1 MSAIPQMSTV
11 MSPCP
16 HLIGLSDTVAQ
27 AIDLMRRHQVRH
39 LPVMK
44 DNKIVGVVSERDI
57 TFGLALNKKL
67 SIEDVYTAEPY
78 IVSPRDGL
86 DAVAARMAEDR
97 LGCALVV
104 DKGKL
109 VGIFTTTD
117 ACRVLAST
125 VAGRR

>member
-1 MSAIPQMSTV
+1 MKSAPQMSAV

-16 HLIGLSDTVAQ
+16 HLIGLEDTVAN
-27 AIDLMRRHQVRH
+27 AIDLMRRHEIRH
-39 LPVMK
+39 LPVYK
-44 DNKIVGVVSERDI
+44 GSKLVGVVSERDI
-57 TFGLALNKKL
+57 TFGLALSKKL
-67 SIEDVYTAEPY
+67 TIEEVYTPQPY

-86 DAVAARMAEDR
+86 DTVAARMAEDR

-104 DKGKL
+104 EKEKL

-125 VAGRR
+125 VAGAA